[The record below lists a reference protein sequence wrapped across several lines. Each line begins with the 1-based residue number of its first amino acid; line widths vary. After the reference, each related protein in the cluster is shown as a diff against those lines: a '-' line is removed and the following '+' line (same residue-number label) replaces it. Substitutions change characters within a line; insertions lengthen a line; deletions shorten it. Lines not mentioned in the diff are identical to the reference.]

1 MTGLC
6 AKAAVRLGAVLP
18 FLAASPLCLGAVYK
32 CAKDGVITYSDA
44 PCGPDATVV
53 ARKSP
58 TQAAARSLQASQS
71 PAPGQDRAN
80 SNEAPTTRAG
90 CVDLDQLDNTR
101 TPPDLYLRVS
111 ACIQQDD
118 YRAAVAIFA
127 LAGMDSHF
135 DAARVVDKTAGQA
148 GQVLIM
154 GTFDGLPADK
164 REKFAKTVSE
174 VAADPQALAHTC
186 KRIRSIG
193 FPLYYPGYML
203 LQGVRAFTAK
213 PEDATLEPV
222 FDGAATWNSLLSSYL
237 NCRDTATA
245 APPASPL
252 RN

>member
-1 MTGLC
+1 VC

-18 FLAASPLCLGAVYK
+18 LLAASPLCLGAVYK
-32 CAKDGVITYSDA
+32 CAKDDVITYSDS

-58 TQAAARSLQASQS
+58 TQAAARSLKASQS

-80 SNEAPTTRAG
+80 SNQAPTSPPG

-148 GQVLIM
+148 GQELII

-164 REKFAKTVSE
+164 REKFAKT
-174 VAADPQALAHTC
+174 
-186 KRIRSIG
+186 RIRSIG
-193 FPLYYPGYML
+193 FPLYYPGYMV

-213 PEDATLEPV
+213 PEDAKLEPA
-222 FDGAATWNSLLSSYL
+222 FDGAATWNSLLTSYL

-245 APPASPL
+245 APLAPPL